1 MNRIEKLMVQMTLA
15 EKVGQLTMT
24 AAGHAVT
31 GPVIA
36 GDSTEAIKTGA
47 IGNLLNLV
55 GAGPVREMQRLAVEE
70 SRLKIPLL
78 IGLDIIHGHRT
89 LFPIPLAEAALFDPQ
104 TWELT
109 AREAAKEGAAD
120 GLAMTFSPM
129 LDVSRDIRWGRTAE
143 GSGEDPWVSAQM
155 ARAKVRG
162 YEGSDLASPDALAAC
177 AKHFCA
183 YGPVLAGRE
192 YAPVDISERT
202 LLEVHL
208 PPFDAAVAAGVATIM
223 PAFTDL
229 AGIPMTANKKLLR
242 HHLREQLGFDG
253 VLVSDYNA
261 IAELM
266 HHGIAADL
274 PEAAALALEASVDID
289 MMADAYR
296 RGLPVALERGLVT
309 MEQIDESVRRV
320 LRLKERLGLFDDPY
334 RRGSRPESQAAL
346 THRRKLARSVAARAI
361 VMLKNDRQTLPL
373 PGTLRRMCVIGPL
386 ADAATEMGGCWG
398 AAGRPEDRV
407 SVVAGLRQAL
417 PGTEIVHAPGVR
429 FSGEDESGIAAAVDL
444 CDGADAIVLCIGE
457 MASMSGEA
465 ASRAFPEVPATQ
477 RVLAGAVFERA
488 RAKGLRVVVVLF
500 SGRPLVI
507 PWLAEQADA
516 LLAAWFL
523 GNEAGNAIA
532 DVVLG
537 HTSPSG
543 RTPMSWPRAIGQ
555 IPLFYA
561 ERPGGRPYNP
571 KDHFTSKYMDVPNE
585 PLYPF
590 GHGLTYGHFTFANLT
605 VTPDRVAEK
614 DTIEARVEVT
624 NQGAH
629 AAEETVFLFT
639 HDKIATVTRPVLEL
653 KGVGKVT
660 LRPGETQ
667 TVRIAVPASE
677 LRFPGRDLTPVF
689 EPGEV
694 EILVGPS
701 ADRSQ
706 LLVQTL
712 VLLAA

>member
-1 MNRIEKLMVQMTLA
+1 MNRIEKLMAQMTLA

-192 YAPVDISERT
+192 YAAVDISERT

-208 PPFDAAVAAGVATIM
+208 PPFDAAVAAGGAPIR

-477 RVLAGAVFERA
+477 RVLAEAVFERA

-694 EILVGPS
+694 EILVGPG

-712 VLLAA
+712 VLRAA

>member
-1 MNRIEKLMVQMTLA
+1 MNRIEKLLSQMTLT
-15 EKVGQLTMT
+15 EKLGQLTMT
-24 AAGHAVT
+24 AAGYAVT

-36 GDSTEAIKTGA
+36 GDSTEAIKSGA

-55 GAGPVREMQRLAVEE
+55 GPGPVREMQQLAVEH

-109 AREAAKEGAAD
+109 AREAAREAAAD

-143 GSGEDPWVSAQM
+143 GSGEDTWLAVQM

-162 YEGSDLASPDALAAC
+162 YEGSDLAAADTLAAC
-177 AKHFCA
+177 AKHYCA
-183 YGPVLAGRE
+183 YAPVLAGRE
-192 YAPVDISERT
+192 YAQVDISKRT
-202 LLEVHL
+202 LLEVHV
-208 PPFDAAVAAGVATIM
+208 PPFDAAVAAGVAAIM

-229 AGIPMTANKKLLR
+229 DGIPMTANKKLLR
-242 HHLREQLGFDG
+242 QHLRAELGFDG
-253 VLVSDYNA
+253 VIISDYNA

-274 PEAAALALEASVDID
+274 PEAAALALDASVDID

-296 RGLPVALERGLVT
+296 KGLPVALERGLVT
-309 MEQIDESVRRV
+309 MAQIDESVLRV
-320 LRLKERLGLFDDPY
+320 LHLKERLGLFEDPY
-334 RRGSRPESQAAL
+334 RRGSRTESQAVL
-346 THRRKLARSVAARAI
+346 THRRELSRSVGARAI
-361 VMLKNDRQTLPL
+361 VMLKNDRETLPL
-373 PGTLRRMCVIGPL
+373 RGKLRRVCVIGPL
-386 ADAATEMGGCWG
+386 ADAANEMGGCWG
-398 AAGRPEDRV
+398 AAGKPEDRI
-407 SVVAGLRQAL
+407 SVLAALRAAL
-417 PGTEIVHAPGVR
+417 SGTDIVHAAGVQ
-429 FSGEDESGIAAAVDL
+429 FTSGDESGIAAAVDL
-444 CDGADAIVLCIGE
+444 CNDADAIVLCIGE
-457 MASMSGEA
+457 MANMSGEA
-465 ASRAFPEVPATQ
+465 ASRAFPEVPAQQ
-477 RVLAGAVFERA
+477 RTLAEAVFERA

-500 SGRPLVI
+500 CGRPLVI
-507 PWLAEQADA
+507 PWLAEKADA

-537 HTSPSG
+537 RTSPTG

-555 IPLFYA
+555 IPLFYS
-561 ERPGGRPYNP
+561 ERPSGRPFNP
-571 KDHFTSKYMDVPNE
+571 KDHFTSKYIDVTNE

-590 GHGLTYGHFTFANLT
+590 GHGLTYGRFTSSNLV
-605 VTPDRVAEK
+605 VTPDRVSA
-614 DTIEARVEVT
+614 TGAIEVRVDVT
-624 NQGAH
+624 NEGSH
-629 AAEETVFLFT
+629 TAEETVFVFI
-639 HDKIATVTRPVLEL
+639 HDKVATVTRPVLEL
-653 KGVGKVT
+653 KGVGKAT

-667 TVRIAVPASE
+667 TVRMTVPASE
-677 LRFPGRDLTPVF
+677 LRFLGRELTPVF

-694 EILVGPS
+694 EVLAGPR

-706 LLVQTL
+706 LLIQTIHL
-712 VLLAA
+712 V